1 MVGARPREGRFSR
14 RRLSG
19 ALALSLYVL
28 LAAISPALHHD
39 LACHVKSPAHC
50 DACVANPLASRAE
63 PAAGLDAPA
72 MRAVGE
78 TPVCAEPREH
88 RAPVSPTRGRAP
100 PA

>member
-1 MVGARPREGRFSR
+1 MVGARPHAAWSGR
-14 RRLSG
+14 RRWLG
-19 ALALSLYVL
+19 ALALSLYAL

-50 DACVANPLASRAE
+50 DACVANPQASRTE

-72 MRAVGE
+72 MRAMGEPPVG
-78 TPVCAEPREH
+78 AEPPEH
-88 RAPVSPTRGRAP
+88 RAPVAPASGRAP